1 MEDNY
6 FGNCPVCNGP
16 GVYRNIGREH
26 YFCCDA
32 HRVFWHVGSN
42 LFSSWQNETEEDWAL
57 NRKAL
62 SEYREVEEYHL
73 TNFEEESVGA
83 REYDCFSF

>member
-6 FGNCPVCNGP
+6 FGNCTVCNGP
-16 GVYRNIGREH
+16 GVCRNIGRDH

-32 HRVFWHVGSN
+32 HQVFWHVGNN

-57 NRKAL
+57 NRKVL
-62 SEYREVEEYHL
+62 SEYREIEEYHL
-73 TNFEEESVGA
+73 TNFEAE
-83 REYDCFSF
+83 